1 MRSHTAKVCD
11 VPTRPLTLVVS
22 HQCVESTV
30 DDTRLIQRIE
40 RENLRL
46 QAPAGCPTPLFNIV
60 SSCWNSVPLYWP
72 VWLRFKDAFEGNHT
86 TCMSNTNRQR
96 SYNYIALSIVSE
108 LDSSLRLQAFTTLA
122 DQLEQTFGT
131 LVASPPMITS
141 VNGQTKYLSR
151 LIDA

>member
-1 MRSHTAKVCD
+1 
-11 VPTRPLTLVVS
+11 
-22 HQCVESTV
+22 
-30 DDTRLIQRIE
+30 
-40 RENLRL
+40 
-46 QAPAGCPTPLFNIV
+46 
-60 SSCWNSVPLYWP
+60 
-72 VWLRFKDAFEGNHT
+72 
-86 TCMSNTNRQR
+86 MSNTNRQR

-108 LDSSLRLQAFTTLA
+108 RDSSLRLQAFTTLA